1 MMSWG
6 RSNASH
12 DGHDGAPALLTRV
25 VDHVERALAW
35 LLVLLMGV
43 IVIDVSW
50 QVVSRFLLRAPSSF
64 TEELAGF
71 LLIWIGVLGA
81 AYGFRTRSHLGIDL
95 LVSRLRGGAR
105 RTATIIAHALV
116 AAFALS
122 TMVIGGVILVRLA
135 FQLNQISAAMGI
147 RVGFVYLALPLAG
160 MLMTVFSIE
169 SIAKAVTARDT
180 R

>member
-1 MMSWG
+1 MT
-6 RSNASH
+6 ATT
-12 DGHDGAPALLTRV
+12 GHPPLLTRAA
-25 VDHVERALAW
+25 DRVEHALGW

-43 IVIDVSW
+43 MVIDVTW

-105 RTATIIAHALV
+105 RNATIIAHTLV
-116 AAFALS
+116 TVFALS
-122 TMVIGGVILVRLA
+122 VMVIGGALLVRLA
-135 FQLNQISAAMGI
+135 LQLNQISAAMGI

-160 MLMTVFSIE
+160 MLMIVFSIE
-169 SIAKAVTARDT
+169 SIAKAVTATDNR
-180 R
+180 

>member
-1 MMSWG
+1 MT
-6 RSNASH
+6 ATTDH
-12 DGHDGAPALLTRV
+12 PALLTRV

-43 IVIDVSW
+43 IVIDVTW

-71 LLIWIGVLGA
+71 LLIWIGILGA

-95 LVSRLRGGAR
+95 LVLRLRGQAR

-147 RVGFVYLALPLAG
+147 RVGFVYLALPPAG

>member
-1 MMSWG
+1 MT
-6 RSNASH
+6 ATAEH
-12 DGHDGAPALLTRV
+12 PALLTRV

-43 IVIDVSW
+43 IVIDVTW

-95 LVSRLRGGAR
+95 LVSQLRGQAR

-135 FQLNQISAAMGI
+135 FQLNQISAAMGV

-169 SIAKAVTARDT
+169 SIAKAVTARDN

>member
-1 MMSWG
+1 
-6 RSNASH
+6 
-12 DGHDGAPALLTRV
+12 V
-25 VDHVERALAW
+25 VDHVQRVLGW

-43 IVIDVSW
+43 MVVDVTW

-95 LVSRLRGGAR
+95 LVSRMHGRAR
-105 RTATIIAHALV
+105 RTATIVAHTLV

-122 TMVIGGVILVRLA
+122 AMVIGGALLVRLA
-135 FQLNQISAAMGI
+135 FQLDQTSAALGI
-147 RVGFVYLALPLAG
+147 RVGFVYLALPMAG
-160 MLMTVFSIE
+160 TLMIVFSIE
-169 SIAKAVTARDT
+169 SIAKAVTATDKR
-180 R
+180 